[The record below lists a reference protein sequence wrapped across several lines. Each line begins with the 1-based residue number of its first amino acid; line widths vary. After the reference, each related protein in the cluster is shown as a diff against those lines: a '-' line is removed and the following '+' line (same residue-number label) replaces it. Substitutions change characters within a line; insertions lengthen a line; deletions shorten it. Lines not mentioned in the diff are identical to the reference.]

1 MDCSTPGFPVHHQ
14 LLQLAQTL
22 TRLHYSRSIY
32 YLPNVLNTYFVDY
45 LLSQLEYNLST
56 GRSYFC
62 FTPPC
67 VWQLCTV
74 PRVCA
79 QSLSWVWLYVTP
91 WTVACQAPRSMGF
104 SQQEY
109 WNGWLFPP
117 PGDLPDPGLNLL
129 PAMAGR
135 FFTTSATWEA
145 PPRVYRIIVVQWRN
159 GELWC

>member
-1 MDCSTPGFPVHHQ
+1 MDCGTPGFPVHHQ

-79 QSLSWVWLYVTP
+79 QSLSRVWLWDPMDCSLPGSSVHGIFSARILE
-91 WTVACQAPRSMGF
+91 WVAISSSRGSSWPRTEPSAC
-104 SQQEY
+104 
-109 WNGWLFPP
+109 NGRQILYHQCHLGSP
-117 PGDLPDPGLNLL
+117 
-129 PAMAGR
+129 
-135 FFTTSATWEA
+135 T
-145 PPRVYRIIVVQWRN
+145 
-159 GELWC
+159 